1 MHYLFGDIGSPQLK
15 IRDVHPRAQEVC
27 TRRYIH
33 LMSIDRKDRNLMK
46 HSFQF
51 RKAHH
56 SAGLA
61 ILASREKDRKEK
73 VGEQKVAEVVR
84 AKL

>member
-1 MHYLFGDIGSPQLK
+1 
-15 IRDVHPRAQEVC
+15 
-27 TRRYIH
+27 
-33 LMSIDRKDRNLMK
+33 MSIDRKDRNLMK

-73 VGEQKVAEVVR
+73 VGEKEVAEVVR
-84 AKL
+84 AKLWLEALHGKKYLDMCNL

>member
-1 MHYLFGDIGSPQLK
+1 
-15 IRDVHPRAQEVC
+15 
-27 TRRYIH
+27 
-33 LMSIDRKDRNLMK
+33 MSIDRKDRNLMK

-84 AKL
+84 AKLWLEALLGKKYFRYMIFVILKIDYISNGRSGWI